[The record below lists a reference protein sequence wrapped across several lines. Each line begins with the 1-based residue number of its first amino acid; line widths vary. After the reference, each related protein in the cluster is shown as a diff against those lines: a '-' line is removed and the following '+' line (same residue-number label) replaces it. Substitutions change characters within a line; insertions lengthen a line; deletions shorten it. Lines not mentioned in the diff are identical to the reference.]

1 MIELILGGAKS
12 GKTAHA
18 LECAV
23 NTGLPVTYVA
33 TATSGDEEMADRIAN
48 HKAERP
54 DHWGLIE
61 EPVRLAQIVDIHAV
75 LGQCIII
82 DCLTLWFT
90 NLLFNDDGD
99 LFARQTEAF
108 LLAMENS
115 KGHIIMVSNET
126 GLGIVPVNK
135 MSRQFCDAA
144 GLMHQRLASIS
155 TRVRMVIAGLPLEL
169 KKNTE
174 NCAKRLI

>member
-18 LECAV
+18 LQCAV
-23 NTGLPVTYVA
+23 DSRLDVTYVA
-33 TATSGDEEMADRIAN
+33 TATSGDEEMATRIAN

-61 EPVRLAQIVDIHAV
+61 EPIALARVIYEHAQEDRC
-75 LGQCIII
+75 LII

-90 NLLFNDDGD
+90 NLLFNEDKS
-99 LFARQTEAF
+99 LFPSQTES
-108 LLAMENS
+108 LLQALGTS
-115 KGHIIMVSNET
+115 SGHIIMVSNET
-126 GLGIVPVNK
+126 GLGIVPINR

-144 GLMHQRLASIS
+144 GLMHQRVASVS
-155 TRVRMVIAGLPLEL
+155 TRVKMVMAGLPLIL
-169 KKNTE
+169 K
-174 NCAKRLI
+174 